1 MVEINLKDFGGKC
14 NGNFDNTNSFKN
26 AFEVIKK
33 NGGGKL
39 VVDEGIWKTGPI
51 DLVDN
56 SILELREG
64 AELSFITDPGAYPPV
79 FTRWEGVEC
88 HAMHALLRAADCKN
102 VTVTGKSG
110 FYAMLKL
117 RMRLPRDFEFV
128 CYDESDVYDLIPPGI
143 PHMVQPLHE
152 IAEKS
157 FNLLLDIIDNKPAE
171 MDVTLHSHL
180 VKGGA

>member
-1 MVEINLKDFGGKC
+1 
-14 NGNFDNTNSFKN
+14 
-26 AFEVIKK
+26 
-33 NGGGKL
+33 
-39 VVDEGIWKTGPI
+39 
-51 DLVDN
+51 
-56 SILELREG
+56 
-64 AELSFITDPGAYPPV
+64 
-79 FTRWEGVEC
+79 
-88 HAMHALLRAADCKN
+88 
-102 VTVTGKSG
+102 
-110 FYAMLKL
+110 MLKL
-117 RMRLPRDFEFV
+117 NMRLPRDFEFV